1 LIDTGSEFLKEEKKL
16 RELLV
21 LSVDLGTY
29 NIFTLKIIYC
39 NVVDNRRRV

>member
-1 LIDTGSEFLKEEKKL
+1 LLQNFDGRKLIGILIDTGSEFLKEEKKL

-29 NIFTLKIIYC
+29 N
-39 NVVDNRRRV
+39 